1 MTVRTAAID
10 RYVVDTL
17 LRDVVGHDHRPSAF
31 LVYLYLATRHEH
43 PRGRGAVQLS
53 HAELARAV
61 GLSRS
66 AVQAAVRHLKRRR
79 LIRIE
84 RDSPTATPRYD
95 VLTPWRR

>member
-1 MTVRTAAID
+1 MTVRTTAID

-31 LVYLYLATRHEH
+31 LVYLYLATRHDH
-43 PRGRGAVQLS
+43 PRGRPPVQLS

-61 GLSRS
+61 GISRS
-66 AVQAAVRHLKRRR
+66 AVQGAIGHLKRRR

-84 RDSPTATPRYD
+84 RESPTATPRYE
-95 VLTPWRR
+95 VLSPWRR

>member
-1 MTVRTAAID
+1 MID

-43 PRGRGAVQLS
+43 PRGRAPVRRS

-61 GLSRS
+61 GLSKS
-66 AVQAAVRHLKRRR
+66 AVQAAVRHLRRRR

-84 RDSPTATPRYD
+84 RASPTATPRYE
-95 VLTPWRR
+95 VLSPWRR